1 MRLSVRV
8 RSTPRFTSWNAFQR
22 RIRLEKHPW
31 KRQTGPMKTLETL
44 ETLCSTLFRNPPSR
58 THLIARDKRRRALV
72 QKHQAKRQ
80 ELKRR
85 LKDRH
90 LSPQE
95 RLTAQQAL
103 NALPRNSSASRVSN
117 RCIITGRSKGVY
129 RRYKISRIMLR
140 QLALQGR
147 LPGMKKASW

>member
-1 MRLSVRV
+1 MFLQNLWV
-8 RSTPRFTSWNAFQR
+8 W
-22 RIRLEKHPW
+22 RILHQ
-31 KRQTGPMKTLETL
+31 KRPTGPVAPWDTLGPT
-44 ETLCSTLFRNPPSR
+44 SFRNPPSMK
-58 THLIARDKRRRALV
+58 HLIARDKRRRALV
-72 QKHQAKRQ
+72 HKHQVKRQ
-80 ELKRR
+80 ELKRL
-85 LKDRH
+85 LKDRSI
-90 LSPQE
+90 SPQE
-95 RLTAQQAL
+95 RLVAQQAL

>member
-8 RSTPRFTSWNAFQR
+8 RSTPTSWSLFQDSFVWR
-22 RIRLEKHPW
+22 SIHFQ
-31 KRQTGPMKTLETL
+31 RQTGPVATL
-44 ETLCSTLFRNPPSR
+44 ETLCPTLFRNPPSMK
-58 THLIARDKRRRALV
+58 HFIARDKRRRALV

-80 ELKRR
+80 GLKRQ
-85 LKDRH
+85 LKDRN

-95 RLTAQQAL
+95 RLVAQQAL